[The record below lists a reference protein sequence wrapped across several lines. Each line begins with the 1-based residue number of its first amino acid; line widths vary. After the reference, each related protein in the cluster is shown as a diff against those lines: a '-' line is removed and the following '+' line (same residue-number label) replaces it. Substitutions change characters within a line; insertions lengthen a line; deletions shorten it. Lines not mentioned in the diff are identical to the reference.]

1 MVDALLRI
9 LHPTGGVRWARRAAV
24 TVLTA
29 AVVLASAGSRSVRA
43 EDRGAADEIR
53 IGITAAFSG
62 PNQSLG
68 RSVRRGI
75 EACFARVNAGGGVH
89 GRPLR
94 LVALDDGYVPAE
106 AERNM
111 LRLVDEER
119 VLAVVGNVGTPTAR
133 VTLPIALDRG
143 VLLLGAFTGSE
154 ILRKRPPDRY
164 VINLRAGYAEETA
177 AMVAG
182 LLEAGIRPD
191 EIAFFTQDD
200 EFGDSG
206 HRGAV
211 AALEAAGF
219 PHADR
224 LAHGRY
230 TRNTLAVEDGVLA
243 ILEREIQPRAVI
255 LIGAYAPCAKF
266 IRIAR
271 QALPQTYFLNVSFVG
286 PEDLVAALDGETERV
301 LFTAAVPPPESAL
314 PLCTEFRRDLD
325 AAFPGVA
332 PGFVSLEGYL
342 SARVLVRG
350 LEAAGPDVS
359 RPGLVEAIESHG
371 GLSVEE
377 VGTPVEYGPDDHE
390 GCGDVWIVRR
400 VDGRFEPVEWRTL
413 LDGDD
418 DRVPPAPAAD
428 RETRSDR

>member
-1 MVDALLRI
+1 M
-9 LHPTGGVRWARRAAV
+9 RRA
-24 TVLTA
+24 A
-29 AVVLASAGSRSVRA
+29 AVVLLAAVLLPSATSRAVRA
-43 EDRGAADEIR
+43 EERGTADEIR

-75 EACFARVNAGGGVH
+75 EACFARVNADGGVH
-89 GRPLR
+89 GRRLR

-119 VLAVVGNVGTPTAR
+119 VLAVVGNVGTPTAK

-143 VLLLGAFTGSE
+143 VLLLGAFTGAD
-154 ILRKRPPDRY
+154 ILRKTPPDRY

-230 TRNTLAVEDGVLA
+230 ARNTLAVEDGVLT

-271 QALPQTYFLNVSFVG
+271 QALPHSYFLNVSFVG
-286 PEDLVAALDGETERV
+286 AEDLTAALDGETDRV
-301 LFTAAVPPPESAL
+301 LFTAAVPPPDSAL
-314 PLCTEFRRDLD
+314 PLCVEYRRDLGS
-325 AAFPGVA
+325 AHPGTP

-342 SARVLVRG
+342 AARVLVRG
-350 LEAAGPDVS
+350 LEAAGPGVS
-359 RPGLVEAIESHG
+359 RGGLVEAIESHG
-371 GLSVEE
+371 GLSAEE
-377 VGTPVEYGPDDHE
+377 LGTPVEYGPDDHE
-390 GCGDVWIVRR
+390 GCDDVWIVHR
-400 VDGRFEPVEWRTL
+400 VDGRFEPVVWRTL
-413 LDGDD
+413 LDGDAP
-418 DRVPPAPAAD
+418 RTSPAPAAD
-428 RETRSDR
+428 AETRTGR